1 MTDNKIIKALECC
14 LADGDTCNN
23 CPLKRECE
31 INPFDATLARYSLD
45 LIKRQQAE
53 IEIFKAN
60 IIPRLKKANQACK
73 FLGRENQLLKREI
86 TNLRMLLADEG
97 LLEDEE

>member
-1 MTDNKIIKALECC
+1 MTDTEIIKALECC
-14 LADGDTCNN
+14 ASDYINACDDCHFQ
-23 CPLKRECE
+23 KRCLQDEKLE
-31 INPFDATLARYSLD
+31 VLTLD
-45 LIKRQQAE
+45 LIKRQKAE
-53 IEIFKAN
+53 IENFKAN